1 MGSGFWWRNIN
12 SLRPNGHLMS
22 FDLNNFSMWATAIS
36 GYLFVVLSIVAGI
49 NLWFKHKIKAALEE
63 LKPNHGSSI
72 KDQVTRLEA
81 RVDEIYSILLARQ

>member
-1 MGSGFWWRNIN
+1 
-12 SLRPNGHLMS
+12 MS

-36 GYLFVVLSIVAGI
+36 GYLFVVLSIIAGI
-49 NLWFKHKIKAALEE
+49 NMWFKHKIKETLAE
-63 LKPNHGSSI
+63 LKPNHGSSM

>member
-1 MGSGFWWRNIN
+1 MGLGFRRRNID
-12 SLRPNGHLMS
+12 SLRLDGNLMS

-72 KDQVTRLEA
+72 KDQVTRLES